1 MVQWEGLHNPTA
13 AGGVGGGGIGEVWA
27 CIQSLVGEL
36 IPQMPCSKAKKK
48 KKKSNNNKTKKSQ
61 QKKLTSSLLVSQFY
75 LIMDI
80 LINFYSCKT
89 DHAIHLLKIL

>member
-1 MVQWEGLHNPTA
+1 MCLGEFASALVVRILCFYFR
-13 AGGVGGGGIGEVWA
+13 GVWV
-27 CIQSLVGEL
+27 QSLVREQRTCRLWMTG
-36 IPQMPCSKAKKK
+36 QKKKK

-61 QKKLTSSLLVSQFY
+61 QKKLTSSPLVSQFY